1 MHGEGSVSAHPI
13 HSEDHPQSKT
23 YVQIAVILSAIT
35 AVEVAVYY
43 LTALRGVLPIILIV
57 LSAVKFSLVVMYY
70 MHLKFDHPLFTTMF
84 VFGLMTAL
92 FTIIAFLAFFGFVN
106 L

>member
-1 MHGEGSVSAHPI
+1 MSVHSAHA
-13 HSEDHPQSKT
+13 EEGHPQSAE
-23 YVQIAVILSAIT
+23 YVKIAVILSAIT
-35 AVEVAVYY
+35 ALEVLVYY
-43 LTALRGVLPIILIV
+43 LSALRGVLPVILIV
-57 LSAVKFSLVVMYY
+57 LSSVKFSLVVMYY

-84 VFGLMTAL
+84 LFGLVTAI